1 MQRRTFIKGA
11 IAANLVLASN
21 FILPNASA
29 ELARDIFD
37 ATDAEEAMKVLLG
50 EAKAEESDKITIKA
64 PELAENGAIV
74 PVEII
79 SEIDSTEKIAVIII
93 DNPTPLAGQFTYGE
107 GISPNIKARYK
118 IAQESDLM
126 AVVTAG
132 KKAYTAKVHIKVT
145 AGGC

>member
-11 IAANLVLASN
+11 IATNLVLASN

-29 ELARDIFD
+29 KLARDIFE
-37 ATDAEEAMKVLLG
+37 ATDADEAMKALLG

-79 SEIDSTEKIAVIII
+79 SEIDSTEKIAIII
-93 DNPTPLAGQFTYGE
+93 VDNPTPLAGQFTFGE
-107 GISPNIKARYK
+107 GISANAKVRYK

-132 KKAYTAKVHIKVT
+132 DKVYTSKVHIKVT